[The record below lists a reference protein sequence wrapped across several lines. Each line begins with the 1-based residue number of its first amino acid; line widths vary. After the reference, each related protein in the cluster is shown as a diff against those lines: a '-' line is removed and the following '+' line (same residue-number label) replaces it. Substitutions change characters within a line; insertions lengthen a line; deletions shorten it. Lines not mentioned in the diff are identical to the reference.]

1 MLQPALVATKVVCL
15 TLTISSDEV
24 KDDEEYEEILDDM
37 RKECSKFGTLVNVV
51 ISRPP
56 PDGEP
61 AVGFGKQVDTSVL
74 GLPPHEV
81 KRSPYIA
88 SIGVYVF
95 KIDVL
100 LRLLKWRYP
109 TPNDFGS
116 EIIPTCPR
124 RACSRKPSICCCS
137 TFDDANPIRLVSDL
151 ESQVLDVIRQSHH
164 ALSFACF
171 ACRHDKCYHSV
182 DEIRNGFRIFSN
194 NLKLIRSTNRRHKLG
209 APQNCSATLK
219 GNHRLT
225 DVVLL
230 DEKDWRKEGIVNHV
244 KDQGN
249 CRSSWTFS
257 TTGALEADYAHAFGK
272 NISLSK

>member
-61 AVGFGKQVDTSVL
+61 AVGFGK
-74 GLPPHEV
+74 
-81 KRSPYIA
+81 
-88 SIGVYVF
+88 
-95 KIDVL
+95 
-100 LRLLKWRYP
+100 
-109 TPNDFGS
+109 
-116 EIIPTCPR
+116 CPR

-194 NLKLIRSTNRRHKLG
+194 NLKLIRSTNRRFG
-209 APQNCSATLK
+209 
-219 GNHRLT
+219 
-225 DVVLL
+225 
-230 DEKDWRKEGIVNHV
+230 
-244 KDQGN
+244 
-249 CRSSWTFS
+249 RSSPDTS
-257 TTGALEADYAHAFGK
+257 LALLRIALPRSKATTGSPMLFF
-272 NISLSK
+272 LTR